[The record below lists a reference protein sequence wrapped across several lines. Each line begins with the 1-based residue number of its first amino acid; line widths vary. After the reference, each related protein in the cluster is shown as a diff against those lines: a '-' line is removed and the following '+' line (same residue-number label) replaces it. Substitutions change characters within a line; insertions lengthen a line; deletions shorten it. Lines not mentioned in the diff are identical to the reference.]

1 MKRRDDFTSG
11 SCWFTLA
18 DGPSASTDGGGKC
31 VLQPAAARFR
41 SVVLFI
47 APAVLF
53 LGFAYHPY
61 IGNATDDAAIAS
73 AASDDTTRWGI
84 AHLAIG
90 VGYALMALAFIA
102 LRSHLRE
109 SGEDRW
115 SALRTAVRRSGSCL
129 FIPLTGMELALLAVA
144 ETGGDVRRRSGRVDA
159 LVYSAVGSR
168 ALSSAIGP
176 ACFSVAV
183 ARSPVPLAADDTD
196 RRRRV
201 RRLRAGTNRAP
212 RLRANRAGPRFRAPP
227 QGLTAL
233 QTDASLNS

>member
-1 MKRRDDFTSG
+1 MRS
-11 SCWFTLA
+11 
-18 DGPSASTDGGGKC
+18 
-31 VLQPAAARFR
+31 AAAVARSR

-102 LRSHLRE
+102 LRSYLRE

-115 SALRTAVRRSGSCL
+115 SAFGLPFAVLGSCL
-129 FIPLTGMELALLAVA
+129 FIPLTGMEFALLAAA
-144 ETGGDVRRRSGRVDA
+144 ETGGDVVA
-159 LVYSAVGSR
+159 VQEELMPWFIPLLVTG
-168 ALSSAIGP
+168 ALSSAIGA

-183 ARSPVPLAADDTD
+183 ARSPVLTPPMTRIVVAGFVVYALARIVPLGFAQVVLGLAAIVALWPIAYRIWIAADDVSATGD
-196 RRRRV
+196 V
-201 RRLRAGTNRAP
+201 VAP
-212 RLRANRAGPRFRAPP
+212 
-227 QGLTAL
+227 
-233 QTDASLNS
+233 QTPTTSR